1 MVNGYEHQS
10 TMLNPPM
17 IVNTPEDPTL
27 HPIALALLAAT
38 SHFPY
43 TKYLNYFFE
52 AGQQAIKLITAKCV
66 KFIKQAT
73 LATKTDAV
81 VSQHDILNTF
91 SLKDVSMALKSN
103 ISSKQI

>member
-1 MVNGYEHQS
+1 MRLVQFLVNGYEHQS

-52 AGQQAIKLITAKCV
+52 AGQQAIKLITSKCV
-66 KFIKQAT
+66 QFIKQAT
-73 LATKTDAV
+73 HNIKQALTT
-81 VSQHDILNTF
+81 NMR
-91 SLKDVSMALKSN
+91 SLIPFL
-103 ISSKQI
+103 